1 MKSLIVALGITFAV
15 LLAVP
20 ASDAAASG
28 DGYRSHQGH
37 HHQSWRHRWFSF
49 WRNRG
54 GTGETPPSEPAA
66 VPELDPSAAGGAIL
80 LLAGGMLCLV
90 SRRREDELA

>member
-37 HHQSWRHRWFSF
+37 HHQS
-49 WRNRG
+49 
-54 GTGETPPSEPAA
+54 
-66 VPELDPSAAGGAIL
+66 AAGGAIL